1 MLAKLIIT
9 RLSPSQILSLC
20 SSATSAAMMMLNLIR
35 TIGRVGEKSDRLRKE
50 TASYILHIRQG
61 GVQILVFQPK
71 HYPMC
76 PRLLEF
82 VDFFC

>member
-1 MLAKLIIT
+1 MLAKLIVT
-9 RLSPSQILSLC
+9 RLSASRILSLC
-20 SSATSAAMMMLNLIR
+20 SSATSAAMMALNLTW
-35 TIGRVGEKSDRLRKE
+35 TIGRVGEKSDRLRKKA
-50 TASYILHIRQG
+50 ASYILHIRQG